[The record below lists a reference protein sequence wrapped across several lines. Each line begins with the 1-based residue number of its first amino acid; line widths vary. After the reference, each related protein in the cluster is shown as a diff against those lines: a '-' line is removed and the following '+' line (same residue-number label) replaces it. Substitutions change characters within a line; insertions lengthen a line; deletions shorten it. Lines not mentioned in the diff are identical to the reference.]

1 MLQSYVH
8 IAYSESGY
16 IVGVKVS
23 SYYGTAHNKY
33 AELLMRTNAPKRVGV
48 ISYPVLIP
56 NRKTKAFDRFI
67 DMKHTNDIATRDIIG
82 TLAEELRQGHA
93 K

>member
-8 IAYSESGY
+8 IAYSEQGY

-33 AELLMRTNAPKRVGV
+33 AMRLIREHAPKKVGV

-56 NRKTKAFDRFI
+56 NRATKAFNRFI
-67 DMKHTNDIATRDIIG
+67 DMKHTNDIATRSIIVA
-82 TLAEELRQGHA
+82 LAEELRQGHA